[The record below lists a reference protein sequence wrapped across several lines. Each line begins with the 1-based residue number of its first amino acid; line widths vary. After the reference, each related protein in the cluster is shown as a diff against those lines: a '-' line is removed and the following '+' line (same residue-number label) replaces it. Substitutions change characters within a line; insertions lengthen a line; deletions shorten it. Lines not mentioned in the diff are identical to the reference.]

1 MQEQGEAITSEEKEA
16 EDFEKEMEEYIF
28 NADITSVNSEYRSNT
43 GYEGMVNTAIAV
55 VTAFDDDTKAGI
67 CRKFYDAME
76 EGGYFYIGHAE
87 SVPKDMPFV
96 KVAPAIYRKLGGDK
110 K

>member
-1 MQEQGEAITSEEKEA
+1 MI
-16 EDFEKEMEEYIF
+16 Y
-28 NADITSVNSEYRSNT
+28 
-43 GYEGMVNTAIAV
+43 
-55 VTAFDDDTKAGI
+55 FDDDTKADI

-76 EGGYFYIGHAE
+76 DGGYFYIGHAE
-87 SVPKDMPFV
+87 SVPKYMPFV

>member
-1 MQEQGEAITSEEKEA
+1 MTAEA
-16 EDFEKEMEEYIF
+16 ENSGAKEIVLTGV
-28 NADITSVNSEYRSNT
+28 DISSYGKNT
-43 GYEGMVNTAIAV
+43 GTSLAALCRALKDVPARKRLGSLEVSV
-55 VTAFDDDTKAGI
+55 VSDELL
-67 CRKFYDAME
+67 DAME

-87 SVPKDMPFV
+87 SVPKYMPFV

>member
-1 MQEQGEAITSEEKEA
+1 MD
-16 EDFEKEMEEYIF
+16 DFTFKKKFDLIVCRNVMIY
-28 NADITSVNSEYRSNT
+28 
-43 GYEGMVNTAIAV
+43 
-55 VTAFDDDTKAGI
+55 FDDDTKAGI

>member
-1 MQEQGEAITSEEKEA
+1 MQIEMVTKNYVVNEKLR
-16 EDFEKEMEEYIF
+16 DVIEKKVSKLDKY
-28 NADITSVNSEYRSNT
+28 
-43 GYEGMVNTAIAV
+43 
-55 VTAFDDDTKAGI
+55 FDDDTKAEI

-76 EGGYFYIGHAE
+76 DGGFFYIGHAE

>member
-1 MQEQGEAITSEEKEA
+1 MISLSKR
-16 EDFEKEMEEYIF
+16 
-28 NADITSVNSEYRSNT
+28 NSTLSS
-43 GYEGMVNTAIAV
+43 AV
-55 VTAFDDDTKAGI
+55 TVMIYFDDDTKAEI

-87 SVPKDMPFV
+87 SVPKYMPFV

>member
-1 MQEQGEAITSEEKEA
+1 MI
-16 EDFEKEMEEYIF
+16 Y
-28 NADITSVNSEYRSNT
+28 
-43 GYEGMVNTAIAV
+43 
-55 VTAFDDDTKAGI
+55 FDDDTKAGI